1 MSKIFLLGDCHLGM
15 GYPNNY
21 DKWFKVAK
29 EYFEKFLIPLAKEQ
43 LTKDDI
49 IVQLGDLFDNR
60 SFIPI
65 DVLNYGQYLLEELSK
80 ICPVH
85 VIVGNHDMYTKS
97 TGDINSLKQFNHIP
111 GVRIYENTEK
121 IEYNK
126 KSILMMPFYEKRKE
140 QVDEL
145 KKHSGC
151 DYLFCHSDLN
161 GAKMHLTSVAH
172 RNNDKIDE
180 SDFSG
185 YKNVKTGHIHI
196 QQSIGNITFVGSI
209 FQMDR
214 NDYNNQKGIFIIDTD
229 IDNEVFIPNNV
240 SPVFRKHRVIS
251 ETDIDELELLKNT
264 NDYID
269 IAISNN
275 LLISNRKLRRKLEMV
290 LEKSSFASIEYI
302 DDIVLTNEE
311 DVEEDII
318 DIDLDNS
325 LDISSK
331 MDYTDFI
338 KEYISKQKYDSD
350 KFKDGMVAEF
360 DDIIRIYEDNYRG
373 KKD

>member
-1 MSKIFLLGDCHLGM
+1 
-15 GYPNNY
+15 
-21 DKWFKVAK
+21 
-29 EYFEKFLIPLAKEQ
+29 
-43 LTKDDI
+43 
-49 IVQLGDLFDNR
+49 
-60 SFIPI
+60 
-65 DVLNYGQYLLEELSK
+65 
-80 ICPVH
+80 
-85 VIVGNHDMYTKS
+85 
-97 TGDINSLKQFNHIP
+97 
-111 GVRIYENTEK
+111 
-121 IEYNK
+121 
-126 KSILMMPFYEKRKE
+126 MPFYEKRKE

-229 IDNEVFIPNNV
+229 TDNEVFIPNNV

-331 MDYTDFI
+331 MDYTDYI
-338 KEYISKQKYDSD
+338 KEYILKQKYDSD
-350 KFKDGMVAEF
+350 KFKNGMMSEF